1 MFILLGML
9 SPKTITFHF
18 FDIKLLCKN
27 SSERLASQRKAEIVV
42 ATFLVEYVVAIV
54 VG

>member
-9 SPKTITFHF
+9 SPKTTTSRF
-18 FDIKLLCKN
+18 FDVKLLFKN
-27 SSERLASQRKAEIVV
+27 SSERLASERKAEIVA